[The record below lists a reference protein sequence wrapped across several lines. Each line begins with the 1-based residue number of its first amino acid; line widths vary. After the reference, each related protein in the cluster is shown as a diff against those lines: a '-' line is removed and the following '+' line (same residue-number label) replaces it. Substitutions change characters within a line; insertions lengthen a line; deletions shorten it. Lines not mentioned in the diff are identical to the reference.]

1 MASNATNTLPRIT
14 AGVAAAFVL
23 IVGLATILG
32 AWAFQIF
39 GGFIPCP
46 LCLEQRWPYYIGLPV
61 VLVAVVSALA
71 GGPAWLTR
79 LALLLAALI
88 FAYGAYLG
96 IFHAGVEYAWWPG
109 PPDCAV
115 TAGPVT
121 GTTGDLLDQID
132 NIRVVSCT
140 EASWRF
146 PDAWGLSFAGWNAA
160 ISALLALVA
169 LGGAAR
175 GAKEA

>member
-1 MASNATNTLPRIT
+1 MSLAAPARPG
-14 AGVAAAFVL
+14 AFVPAAFVF

-39 GGFIPCP
+39 GGFLPCP

-61 VLVAVVSALA
+61 ALIAMASALL

-79 LALLLAALI
+79 GALLATGLI
-88 FAYGAYLG
+88 FAWGTYLG
-96 IFHAGVEYAWWPG
+96 VHHMGVEYGWWLG
-109 PPDCAV
+109 PPDCA
-115 TAGPVT
+115 APSGPVT
-121 GTTGDLLDQID
+121 GAGDLLDAID

-146 PDAWGLSFAGWNAA
+146 PDGWGLSFAGWNAA
-160 ISALLALVA
+160 ISLLLAAVA

-175 GAKEA
+175 KA

>member
-1 MASNATNTLPRIT
+1 MPSRTT
-14 AGVAAAFVL
+14 AAAFVFL
-23 IVGLATILG
+23 VGLATILG

-39 GGFIPCP
+39 GGFIPCA

-61 VLVAVVSALA
+61 ALVALISALS

-79 LALLLAALI
+79 GALVVTGVI

-96 IFHAGVEYAWWPG
+96 VFHAGVEYAWWEG
-109 PPDCAV
+109 PADCAV
-115 TAGPVT
+115 TSGPVT
-121 GTTGDLLDQID
+121 GGSGDLLDQID

-160 ISALLALVA
+160 ISVVLAAVA
-169 LGGAAR
+169 LGGALR
-175 GAKEA
+175 RE

>member
-1 MASNATNTLPRIT
+1 MASNATGTFPRNT
-14 AGVAAAFVL
+14 AGLAAAFVL
-23 IVGLATILG
+23 VVGLATILG
-32 AWAFQIF
+32 AWAFQIV
-39 GGFIPCP
+39 GGFIPCA
-46 LCLEQRWPYYIGLPV
+46 LCLEQRWPYYVGLPV
-61 VLVAVVSALA
+61 ALVALASALA
-71 GGPAWLTR
+71 RGPAWLTR

-96 IFHAGVEYAWWPG
+96 VFHAGVEYGWWPG

-115 TAGPVT
+115 TTGPVT

-146 PDAWGLSFAGWNAA
+146 PDRWGLSFAGWNAA
-160 ISALLALVA
+160 VSLLLAAVA
-169 LGGAAR
+169 LAGAAR
-175 GAKEA
+175 KA